1 MVITVNNI
9 MVKVEGLSK
18 EFRGEMILQDVNITL
33 ERGKI
38 YGLVGMNG
46 SGKTVFMKCLCG
58 FLKPTTGKVTVVPNS
73 LMLFIVSN
81 SAMAKVETVGINTI
95 TMPLITPGM
104 ESGRITLPNTRVGEA
119 PKSCAASIRLWS
131 IF

>member
-1 MVITVNNI
+1 MVITVDNI

-46 SGKTVFMKCLCG
+46 SGK
-58 FLKPTTGKVTVVPNS
+58 
-73 LMLFIVSN
+73 
-81 SAMAKVETVGINTI
+81 MAKK
-95 TMPLITPGM
+95 
-104 ESGRITLPNTRVGEA
+104 SGR
-119 PKSCAASIRLWS
+119 RLTFHKIWA
-131 IF
+131 

>member
-18 EFRGEMILQDVNITL
+18 EFRGEMILQEVNITL

-46 SGKTVFMKCLCG
+46 SGKTVFMKCLLR
-58 FLKPTTGKVTVVPNS
+58 FL
-73 LMLFIVSN
+73 
-81 SAMAKVETVGINTI
+81 
-95 TMPLITPGM
+95 
-104 ESGRITLPNTRVGEA
+104 EA
-119 PKSCAASIRLWS
+119 DNRKSYGGWQRSREGD
-131 IF
+131 

>member
-1 MVITVNNI
+1 M
-9 MVKVEGLSK
+9 
-18 EFRGEMILQDVNITL
+18 
-33 ERGKI
+33 
-38 YGLVGMNG
+38 
-46 SGKTVFMKCLCG
+46 
-58 FLKPTTGKVTVVPNS
+58 VPNS